1 MSVETASKDPG
12 SEWRHMFGDTSKLHL
27 RGGRKMEYIRNN
39 GNRTVSV
46 LLPALNEEDGIGEV
60 IDSLPRMEI
69 SNAGYDLDILVVDG
83 HSKDRTIEIAK
94 SKGAKVVMQD
104 GKGKGFGVRAGF
116 TSVSSDYL
124 VMMDAD
130 GTYPC
135 EYIPTFLELLSNG
148 ADVVMGSRLLGSIA
162 EGSMTSLNRA
172 GNRLL
177 SFMAT
182 ALYGTKTTDLCTG
195 MWGFT
200 REAIDALELNSSGF
214 EIESE
219 MYAQSVKA
227 GLSIHEVPICYSTRE
242 GETKLGSLRCGLR
255 IALKLLRK
263 RFVR

>member
-1 MSVETASKDPG
+1 MEGNGSSVT
-12 SEWRHMFGDTSKLHL
+12 
-27 RGGRKMEYIRNN
+27 
-39 GNRTVSV
+39 V

-60 IDSLPRMEI
+60 IDTLPRKRIE
-69 SNAGYDLDILVVDG
+69 NAGYGLRILVVDG
-83 HSKDRTIEIAK
+83 NSKDRTIEIAK
-94 SKGAKVVMQD
+94 EKGAEVVLQD

-116 TSVSSDYL
+116 TSVDTDYL
-124 VMMDAD
+124 IMMDAD
-130 GTYPC
+130 GTYPS
-135 EYIPTFLELLSNG
+135 ENIPEFLEHLSNG

-162 EGSMTSLNRA
+162 EGSMTDLNRA

-182 ALYGTKTTDLCTG
+182 TLYGMRTTDLCTG

-227 GLSIHEVPICYSTRE
+227 GLSIHEIPICYSTRE

-255 IALKLLRK
+255 IAMKLLRK